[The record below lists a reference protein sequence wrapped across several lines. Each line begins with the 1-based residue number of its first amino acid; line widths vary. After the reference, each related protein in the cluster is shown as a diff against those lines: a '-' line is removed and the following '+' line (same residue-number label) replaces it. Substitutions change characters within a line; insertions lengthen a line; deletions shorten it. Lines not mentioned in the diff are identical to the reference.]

1 MRFSPGDGKEH
12 WDESMV
18 YLAQIC
24 AKWSGVMVAE
34 EKREERAKGR
44 KALQGPLPQHDRCP
58 AGQLTSTSSHKDMST
73 GDLAHAF
80 LVNIVG

>member
-58 AGQLTSTSSHKDMST
+58 PGQLTSTSSQRTCQLPIWHMASWST
-73 GDLAHAF
+73 S
-80 LVNIVG
+80 